1 MNVIGATASRN
12 KDHRRLAQ
20 NRVLLQLPA
29 NFEAVDA
36 GQVNVEGDEVKIAVP
51 CEFQSLNPRLG
62 GNHIASGPLM
72 KEEDNRLQH
81 VRVVF
86 NNQNLWLV
94 RRWLVFHT
102 TVLGEGELQCK

>member
-1 MNVIGATASRN
+1 
-12 KDHRRLAQ
+12 
-20 NRVLLQLPA
+20 
-29 NFEAVDA
+29 
-36 GQVNVEGDEVKIAVP
+36 
-51 CEFQSLNPRLG
+51 
-62 GNHIASGPLM
+62 M